1 MDQLIGSTI
10 FVVLYGGTYGAVL
23 FIISIG
29 LVMTLGLMRVP
40 NLAHGAFAAIGGY
53 AAALLM
59 NRVGFNYYFAVA
71 GATVLVAALGALAE
85 RTIYVRLYKMPEL
98 DQILL
103 TIGLTFVVI
112 GGLALAFGPN
122 VFAFR
127 LPPSLSNSVDILGR
141 SFPVYRIFLLAAGA
155 VLIAIF
161 WLVFDKTNF
170 GARLRAAVDN
180 RSMAQATGINTDR
193 IVMVAF
199 AAGTGLAAF
208 GGAIGAG
215 LFPLEPLYPIKYLT
229 IILIIVAM
237 SGFGNIKSS
246 IAVAIVVGLV
256 DTAAR
261 YALPETGGFAIYALV
276 ILAVS
281 LRPAGL
287 FARQDF

>member
-1 MDQLIGSTI
+1 MDQLIGSII

-23 FIISIG
+23 FIISVG

-59 NRVGFNYYFAVA
+59 NRVGFNYYFAVG
-71 GATVLVAALGALAE
+71 GATVLVAVLGAVVE

-103 TIGLTFVVI
+103 TLGLTFVVI
-112 GGLALAFGPN
+112 GALALVFGPN